1 LMGPFDRGLLVIYT
15 FVITVALAWAAA
27 VAAGFIPPYRILSW
41 LGTVAGRPEVAFT
54 FLGLS
59 ILAGARLFWV
69 GVRPRRRQ
77 AVVHEAA
84 LGQVRVALT
93 AIQDLVEKVAL
104 AQNGIREATAR
115 VYPGKEG
122 IRIGI
127 RVAVT
132 PDINIPATAA
142 VVQEEVKKRVLE
154 VTGVTVQDVAFTVRS
169 ISARKPRVE

>member
-1 LMGPFDRGLLVIYT
+1 MGPFDRGLLVIYT
-15 FVITVALAWAAA
+15 FIVTVALVWAAA
-27 VAAGFIPPYRILSW
+27 AVAGFIPPYRVWGGLNMVIGQPQAVIAL
-41 LGTVAGRPEVAFT
+41 
-54 FLGLS
+54 LGLF
-59 ILAGARLFWV
+59 ILGGARLFWV

-84 LGQVRVALT
+84 LGQVRIALT

-104 AQNGIREATAR
+104 AQNGVREAGAR

-142 VVQEEVKKRVLE
+142 MVQEQVKNRVLE
-154 VTGVTVQDVAFTVRS
+154 VTGVTVQDVAITVKS